1 LPFLDEIKKTYIEDD
16 ENAEQKNIRNIKQT
30 YNSIFKF
37 DEEYKNNPNVKPSQ
51 KDILIKDSFLISII
65 NLDILADSH
74 ISPVFLSVVDKD
86 FWVKS

>member
-1 LPFLDEIKKTYIEDD
+1 MPFLDEIKKTYIEDD

>member
-1 LPFLDEIKKTYIEDD
+1 LHFLDEIKKTYIEDD

-37 DEEYKNNPNVKPSQ
+37 DEEYKNNPIVKPSQ